1 MSAALMRSLA
11 TMIGVAVLLASGQ
24 SYAQDR
30 FDLQTYRDWAAAAN
44 GLPCETQLDG
54 FYSGSRAIDGLYPSA
69 ALVSQTSGDVLLTF
83 DTRYVDGLLS
93 VENARVFASSPPGI
107 FDDAALAIAHDFR
120 FPPEMRNCQGLRA
133 ILSFRVND
141 ANADRIMR
149 GFIVPA
155 YANPPLRADT
165 TRALREGSLRDHCGI
180 EDGAINKEEFGIALA
195 ALYPERASVRG
206 HDGWAVV
213 QYTIAP
219 DGSVQGPTVLEE
231 SQGGF
236 EFGAAALQAI
246 LVARYPRRETACVN
260 AASTVRFVLR

>member
-1 MSAALMRSLA
+1 MRSLA
-11 TMIGVAVLLASGQ
+11 AILVAVLLFTPVE

-30 FDLQTYRDWAAAAN
+30 FDAQTYRDWAAAAN

-54 FYSGSRAIDGLYPSA
+54 FYPCSRATDGLYPAA
-69 ALVSQTSGDVLLTF
+69 ALASQASGDVLLTF
-83 DTRYVDGLLS
+83 DTSYVDGALS
-93 VENARVFASSPPGI
+93 IENARVFSSSPEGL
-107 FDDAALAIAHDFR
+107 FDVAALAIAHDFR

-141 ANADRIMR
+141 ANADRVMR
-149 GFIVPA
+149 GFVVPA
-155 YANPPLRADT
+155 YANAPLRADT

-195 ALYPERASVRG
+195 ALYPERASMRG